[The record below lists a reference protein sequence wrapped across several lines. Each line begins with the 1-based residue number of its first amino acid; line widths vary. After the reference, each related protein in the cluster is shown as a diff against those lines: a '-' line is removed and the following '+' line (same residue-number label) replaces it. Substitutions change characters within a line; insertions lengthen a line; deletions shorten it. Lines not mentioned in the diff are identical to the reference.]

1 MPTIIDSYV
10 HQHTELTKFLSI
22 SNEISLKSDADRGF
36 TKVLI
41 LACASYFEDRI
52 LQIISD
58 YSSSVTEGNEL
69 ILSFIRT
76 KGLERQYH
84 TFFDWKENNAN
95 KFFAYFGEETKT
107 KHKTDI
113 KQSNELQHW
122 EQDFMFLGR
131 TRNILVHSN
140 FASVSIEETYEEIY
154 EKFKNAIKFIEYI
167 ENIFTLGT

>member
-10 HQHTELTKFLSI
+10 RQHNELTIFLDT
-22 SNEISLKSDADRGF
+22 NKEISLKSDADRGF

-52 LQIISD
+52 IQIISE
-58 YSSSVTEGNEL
+58 YSSVITNSNKL
-69 ILSFIRT
+69 ILSFIKN

-84 TFFDWKENNAN
+84 TLFDWKENNAN
-95 KFFAYFGEETKT
+95 KFFSYFGDELKS
-107 KHKTDI
+107 KHKVDL
-113 KQSNELQHW
+113 KSSNDLMCY

-131 TRNILVHSN
+131 VRNILVHSN
-140 FASVSIEETYEEIY
+140 FASAAVEETHEEIY

-167 ENIFTLGT
+167 ESIFTIEL